1 MFRQRENESPGI
13 RMESNSP
20 TALRLGLVE
29 QNQGFEDLPGG
40 AALSAAWA
48 LGPARYPLPPPLLW
62 PPDFPPAH
70 TLR

>member
-1 MFRQRENESPGI
+1 
-13 RMESNSP
+13 MESNSP
-20 TALRLGLVE
+20 TALRLGLAE

-40 AALSAAWA
+40 AAVSTAWA

-62 PPDFPPAH
+62 PLDFPPAH